1 MSSLSAFE
9 IIFLLDILVVCACAC
24 PFLLVKFYKYL
35 TKPELHHKIK
45 KIDELLETTTL
56 EKRSK
61 PNQRLVTAFGIDNVF
76 TTFDQKYH
84 DELRRKIEDSLE
96 MNNNPYSRMQLAQI
110 ASVRIQ
116 EYVQEYKVKET
127 PMPLVKLIQVLVFK
141 TVVSIFFPNEGEIN
155 IGHAERITSLMNSL
169 WYDSKNPI
177 KLALAKYS
185 PAHSG
190 IAWERAELHCLLR
203 YVFQDALRNIPR
215 FDPIPPRDNP
225 LNVLLP
231 AYMGLFRVVLRCFL
245 EVGFKRHPNDDQD
258 QKMWKELFQMFIQ
271 NPDDDTWYAT
281 NEAGISLQMII
292 AETLRLYPPTR
303 RIYMQQDNKR
313 RVDAVD
319 IETLHRVGDIWGAG
333 PLRFDPS
340 RWIKEHGK
348 VLDISKTKEYMP
360 FGSKGASISRCPS
373 RRRGGPKLIA
383 VLVGALLHEIGQ
395 DWALEPERESDALWT
410 VYPLKSG
417 RDAYESLMLGNVAND
432 D

>member
-1 MSSLSAFE
+1 MSRPLAFE
-9 IIFLLDILVVCACAC
+9 IVFLLDILVVCACIC

-35 TKPELHHKIK
+35 TEPELHYEIK
-45 KIDELLETTTL
+45 KIGQLLETTTL

-76 TTFDQKYH
+76 TSLDQKYH
-84 DELRRKIEDSLE
+84 DEFRRKIEDNLEKNNSLD
-96 MNNNPYSRMQLAQI
+96 SRMQLAQT

-116 EYVQEYKVKET
+116 EYVQEYKVAET
-127 PMPLVKLIQVLVFK
+127 PIPLAKLIQVLVFE
-141 TVVSIFFPNEGEIN
+141 TVVSIFFPNEGEID
-155 IGHAERITSLMNSL
+155 IGLAEKITSLINSL

-177 KLALAKYS
+177 KLALAKYA

-190 IAWERAELHCLLR
+190 ITWGRAELHCLLR
-203 YVFQDALRNIPR
+203 YVFQDALHDIPR

-231 AYMGLFRVVLRCFL
+231 AYMGLSRVVMRCFL
-245 EVGFKRHPNDDQD
+245 ETRFRKYPKDDQD
-258 QKMWKELFQMFIQ
+258 QKMWKELFQTFIQ
-271 NPDDDTWYAT
+271 NPDDSTWYAT
-281 NEAGISLQMII
+281 NEVGISVQKII

-303 RIYMQQDNKR
+303 RIYMQQSNKR

-319 IETLHRVGDIWGAG
+319 VETLHRVGDIWGAD

-348 VLDISKTKEYMP
+348 VLGVGETKEYMP

-373 RRRGGPKLIA
+373 RRRGGPRLIA
-383 VLVGALLHEIGQ
+383 VIVGALLQEINE
-395 DWALEPERESDALWT
+395 DWYLELEKGDDVLWQGP
-410 VYPLKSG
+410 PLRSG
-417 RDAYESLMLGNVAND
+417 RDAYESLTLRCTAPGA
-432 D
+432 